1 MLPDA
6 VKKFIEDRFDKEY
19 NGTVGVLSSLRSD
32 GTPNASP
39 KHFRVR
45 DNEHLEF
52 TDVFSTTLS
61 EVLKK
66 TPDVTVVFFDPQAII
81 GYRMKGKAVM
91 ETFGPLFQQAAD
103 RLENLGFKPKA
114 IISVKLDE
122 VQSLA
127 FSANTG
133 KKIA

>member
-1 MLPDA
+1 MLPDT
-6 VKKFIEDRFDKEY
+6 VKKFIQDRFDKEY

-45 DNEHLEF
+45 DDEHLEF
-52 TDVFSTTLS
+52 TDVFSATLS

-66 TPDVTVVFFDPQAII
+66 TPDVTVVFFDAQAII
-81 GYRMKGKAVM
+81 GFRMRGKAVM
-91 ETFGPLFQQAAD
+91 ETFGPLFQQAANH
-103 RLENLGFKPKA
+103 LENLGFKPKA
-114 IISVKLDE
+114 IVSIKLEE

-133 KKIA
+133 KKMA

>member
-1 MLPDA
+1 MLPDT
-6 VKKFIEDRFDKEY
+6 VKKFIQDRFDKEY
-19 NGTVGVLSSLRSD
+19 NGAVGVLSSLRSD

-45 DNEHLEF
+45 DDEHLEF

-66 TPDVTVVFFDPQAII
+66 TPDVTVVFFDAQAII
-81 GYRMKGKAVM
+81 GFRMRGKAVM
-91 ETFGPLFQQAAD
+91 ETFGPLFQQAANH
-103 RLENLGFKPKA
+103 LENLGFKPKA
-114 IISVKLDE
+114 VVSIKLDE

-133 KKIA
+133 KKMA

>member
-1 MLPDA
+1 MLPDT
-6 VKKFIEDRFDKEY
+6 VKKFIQDRFDKEY
-19 NGTVGVLSSLRSD
+19 NGAVGVLSSLRSD

-45 DNEHLEF
+45 DDEHLEF

-66 TPDVTVVFFDPQAII
+66 TPDVTVVFFDAQAII
-81 GYRMKGKAVM
+81 GFRMRGKAVM
-91 ETFGPLFQQAAD
+91 ETFGPLFQQAANH
-103 RLENLGFKPKA
+103 LENLGFKPKA
-114 IISVKLDE
+114 VVSIKLDE

-133 KKIA
+133 KKVA